1 MKKKILTVA
10 LVVALL
16 AIMVSGSLAYFT
28 AQDQVTNTFTVG
40 SVKIEIYENDTA
52 TNETVR
58 NLGVLMPVVAADP
71 STDESYID
79 KVVDVKNTGASEAY
93 IRTHIGMPTA
103 LVDFL
108 RLDVALEDTDWTY
121 IGATTATVEID
132 GVNVEYTVYTYDHTA
147 AVPAGQ
153 FTDELLQGVYLRS
166 DVDLEE
172 NADGDLEF
180 ILRDL
185 QTGEKTATS
194 TFVAHKLNQDGTYTS
209 ANINILVASEAIQTA
224 GFSGATVALNSGF
237 GTGTNPWN

>member
-108 RLDVALEDTDWTY
+108 RLDVVLEDTDWTY
-121 IGATTATVEID
+121 IGATTAEVD
-132 GVNVEYTVYTYDHTA
+132 GVAYTVYTYDHTA

-166 DVDLEE
+166 EVDLEE
-172 NADGDLEF
+172 NADGDMVF

-194 TFVAHKLNQDGTYTS
+194 AFVAHELNQDGTYTS

-237 GTGTNPWN
+237 GTDTNPWT